1 MTERV
6 DFWLD
11 AQDQIV
17 AVGSDW
23 DRFAKENGAPE
34 LSGSAVIGKPLL
46 EFVSGKVTRTFVQAL
61 LQLARDRKQPI
72 ELDYRCDSPLKRR
85 YSRMRV
91 VCDAAG
97 GLVFS
102 HETLRTEAR
111 ARPVR
116 VAAASQRGRHT
127 SIRCS
132 MCNQVKPANA
142 WLEPE
147 HYLQTGAPETP
158 QLWVIYGIC
167 DACASQLGQFTVDSK
182 AQHEHD

>member
-17 AVGSDW
+17 SVGRDW

-34 LSGSAVIGKPLL
+34 LSGSAVIGRPLL
-46 EFVSGKVTRTFVQAL
+46 EFVSGKVTRTFVQTL

-97 GLVFS
+97 GVVFS

-111 ARPVR
+111 SRSVR

-132 MCNQVKPANA
+132 MCNQVKPDNA

-147 HYLQTGAPETP
+147 HHLQTGAPDTP

-167 DACASQLGQFTVDSK
+167 DACALQLRHLTGNLN
-182 AQHEHD
+182 AQHEH